1 MKEIV
6 LWIVKTVGDMGY
18 LGIFFLMFLEST
30 FFPFPSE
37 VVMPPA
43 GYLAAKGEMS
53 LLAAIL
59 SGTLGSLAG
68 ALFNYLL
75 SYKLGRPLIIK
86 FGKFF
91 LLSETKLKKVD
102 RFFEEHGAISTFV
115 GRLLPGIRQYISL
128 PAGLARMNIVIFS
141 LYTVLGASLW
151 VAILAILGYFV
162 GYNEELLKKH
172 INIATLF
179 FIIFSFIVVGCYL
192 LFKRKFKS
200 VIE

>member
-6 LWIVKTVGDMGY
+6 LWIVRTIGDMGY

-102 RFFEEHGAISTFV
+102 RFFEEHGAISTFI

-128 PAGLARMNIVIFS
+128 PAGLARMNVVIFS
-141 LYTVLGASLW
+141 LYTILGASIW

-172 INIATLF
+172 INMVTLF
-179 FIIFSFIVVGCYL
+179 LIIFSFIVVGCYL